1 MSNTLDGLSVVS
13 HLYASELASFSYSA
27 MHFRFSIVN
36 ISKEWNVHFSS
47 SISLQTSSAAKKKK
61 KAAHFLAEIINI
73 LWWPHSFFFL
83 FALWPFMKLQGSMNN
98 YFLIHKCM
106 PNNYKYHMTLFH
118 VENYKMVVHD
128 EMIDTNTQHKC
139 AKAEA
144 AGRLSA
150 TSGLGRVRLC
160 RRKKPSLH
168 KHISHSARGWF
179 HFHLTATFCHIQT
192 TVKHFEDTRSV
203 RISYCF
209 SHS

>member
-1 MSNTLDGLSVVS
+1 MT
-13 HLYASELASFSYSA
+13 SFIL
-27 MHFRFSIVN
+27 FSFCPVTFHEATRQQ
-36 ISKEWNVHFSS
+36 KQ
-47 SISLQTSSAAKKKK
+47 L
-61 KAAHFLAEIINI
+61 
-73 LWWPHSFFFL
+73 
-83 FALWPFMKLQGSMNN
+83 
-98 YFLIHKCM
+98 FLIHKCM
-106 PNNYKYHMTLFH
+106 PNNYKYQMTPFH

-160 RRKKPSLH
+160 RRKKPSFISIH